1 MERDSC
7 TPLYSAQ
14 SLASALLRCTSVSQ
28 LDGTPHFDRASRL
41 LPASRGVVQQGAE
54 AARAVASRGWRDRL
68 PVLTG
73 ARVTLREL
81 ELSDA
86 PALMAAVGT
95 GEASRF
101 ISPPP
106 SSLPGFERF
115 ILWAQRGRAEGRLA
129 CFAVVPDGSD
139 RAVGL
144 FQVRQLEAGFS
155 TAEWGFVIA
164 SDFWGTG
171 VFTHGARL
179 VVDFVVDVIGARRLE
194 ARAAVLNGRGNGALR
209 KIGAIEEK
217 TLPRSIIQDGVY
229 VDQVLWSIVADE
241 WRRAKTDR
249 RSSCVH

>member
-1 MERDSC
+1 M
-7 TPLYSAQ
+7 
-14 SLASALLRCTSVSQ
+14 SQ
-28 LDGTPHFDRASRL
+28 PDGTHHPDRSSRL
-41 LPASRGVVQQGAE
+41 VSPSHGLVQPDADATKIVV
-54 AARAVASRGWRDRL
+54 SSGWRDRL

-73 ARVTLREL
+73 TRVTLREL

-86 PALMAAVGT
+86 PALMAAVGRGDT
-95 GEASRF
+95 SRF

-106 SSLPGFERF
+106 SSLTGFEQF

-179 VVDFVVDVIGARRLE
+179 VVDFVVDVIGAGRLE
-194 ARAAVLNGRGNGALR
+194 ARAAAVNGRGNGALR
-209 KIGAIEEK
+209 KIGAVEEK
-217 TLPRSIIQDGVY
+217 TLPRSFFQDGVY

-241 WRRAKTDR
+241 WRRAKTVR
-249 RSSCVH
+249 GSSCVH